1 MNTNCALCGFPLTP
15 MDTVLGENKLS
26 DGGILCNKCLNKATA
41 INKDLV
47 HSLMNYSLPEIR
59 DLTWGGSIEEVE
71 EIEEE
76 TVIETSVSHTS
87 ITFSHTTVR
96 FSIDKTKTT
105 RSDEIQEQILALNTK
120 LSSSVNDEIDEL
132 VKVLDTDEKLVAIA
146 DAKYLHNNMNGLLVA
161 TQRKVLFLNKKFFR
175 SIYKKEFPHQN
186 INNVLDDTGEK
197 DSLLKIL
204 TKGPTADFILN
215 GSNSA
220 QLFCEAIEGYIKSS
234 EHKQKPQFTQPE
246 LKTSAF
252 HPSQQRPIQKED
264 SSIVFDKLEKLGRL
278 RDNGILTDDEFAEQK
293 KKLLDKL

>member
-1 MNTNCALCGFPLTP
+1 MNTNCALCGLPLTP

-41 INKDLV
+41 VNKDLV
-47 HSLMNYSLPEIR
+47 HSLMNYSLAEIR
-59 DLTWGGSIEEVE
+59 DLVWGESIEELEEVE

-76 TVIETSVSHTS
+76 SVIETSVSHTS
-87 ITFSHTTVR
+87 ITFSHTSVR
-96 FSIDKTKTT
+96 FSIGKTKPT
-105 RSDEIQEQILALNTK
+105 RFDEIQEQIFALNVK
-120 LSSSVNDEIDEL
+120 LSSSVNDEVGEL

-146 DAKYLHNNMNGLLVA
+146 DARYLHNNANGLLLA
-161 TQRKVLFLNKKFFR
+161 TQRRVVFLNKKFFG

-186 INNVLDDTGEK
+186 INTVLDNTGEK

-220 QLFCEAIEGYIKSS
+220 QLFCEGIESYIKSS
-234 EHKQKPQFTQPE
+234 EHKQKPQFAHPE
-246 LKTSAF
+246 FQS
-252 HPSQQRPIQKED
+252 PRPEPVQKED
-264 SSIVFDKLEKLGRL
+264 HSTVFDKLEKLGRL

-293 KKLLDKL
+293 KKLLNKL